1 MSLGNASGG
10 EVYAEYRRVVERDA
24 LPRALR
30 TAVFVFFVIQ
40 TLFIGVDWLIYSES
54 FARFLP
60 FRLGLDAI
68 FALIYFRTSNTHP
81 LASTFATCLAGGGM
95 LLTLIYG
102 GGGVDSEY
110 YVGLVLLVLGTG
122 VFVPLSGLQ
131 AAVVSSILVGSYM
144 VLPLFA
150 EDPVPW
156 TRFVLHCV
164 FLSGAAF
171 GGVMS
176 CNLLD
181 RMRFSD
187 FKQRRALEQAGNE
200 LRELDR
206 AKSRFTANI
215 HHELRTPLTLM
226 LAPLDA
232 LRSGDFGQVPAAV
245 ERALQTMNAN
255 GLRLLKLIN
264 NLLDLA
270 KMESHDLAI
279 HRGPLDL
286 AQAVG
291 ELVEGARPTAQRK
304 AIEIELEGFEAMP
317 VACVDADAFEKIIV
331 NLVGNSLKF
340 TERGRIVVSGETC
353 EEGIHITV
361 SDTGIGIP
369 RVQLEKVF
377 DRFAQ
382 VDASAT
388 RRHEGTGIG
397 LSLVRELVRLHGGR
411 VWAESE
417 GEGCGT
423 QMHVILPIGEA
434 DAVEGEA
441 AFQASDGRTIAAA
454 GSFEAMASELSLEL
468 EGSSDGRFAEI
479 EYSVE
484 RWQGARTESA
494 GEEIGSRHPPGTP
507 EVLIAEDNAEMR
519 RLLAFLI
526 GREFRVRVASN
537 GRRALEAVRE
547 SAPEVVVTDVMM
559 PEMSGTDLCQA
570 LKQDPETRG
579 IPVILVT
586 SKAEREMKIEGLEM
600 GADDYVTKPFH
611 PRELLARVR
620 SLVRLRQL
628 QEEIA
633 AQNASLEVSNAELE
647 RALTELKEA
656 EVQLVQAERLAAVG
670 ELSAGVAHE
679 VNNPLNFA
687 SNSLGML
694 KTYVD
699 DLRSVAQRVAELDTS
714 SPSKLASQLE
724 ELERKKAELGF
735 DELADALTE
744 LVGIVNEGLQRTSR
758 LVSDLRDFAAPHR
771 GGNLPIDVRSG
782 LRSTIHLLGHK
793 FRSSGAEVTL
803 EIDEEIPAVI
813 GDAGALNQVF
823 LNILKNAAEAIEG
836 GGGTIQVTAKREGA
850 QVLVGIRDTG
860 PGMEAAVKARL
871 FEPFYSTKVAG
882 GGTGLGLSMSRRI
895 VERHGGSIEIESEP
909 GEGTCVTVRLPAEGA
924 DGA

>member
-1 MSLGNASGG
+1 MSLGKGS
-10 EVYAEYRRVVERDA
+10 ERELYAEYRRDVESAA

-30 TAVFVFFVIQ
+30 TAVFVFFIIQ
-40 TLFIGVDWLIYSES
+40 TLFIGVDWLVYPES
-54 FARFLP
+54 FGQFLP
-60 FRLGLDAI
+60 FRLGLDAV
-68 FALIYFRTSNTHP
+68 FALIYFRTSDTHP
-81 LASTFATCLAGGGM
+81 VASTFATCLAGGGM

-102 GGGVDSEY
+102 GGGAESEY

-122 VFVPLSGLQ
+122 VFVPLSALQ
-131 AAVVSSILVGSYM
+131 AAMVTSILLGGYL
-144 VLPLFA
+144 VLPIFA

-156 TRFVLHCV
+156 ARFVLHCV

-176 CNLLD
+176 CALLD

-187 FKQRRALEQAGNE
+187 FRQRRALERAGNE
-200 LRELDR
+200 LRELDK

-232 LRSGDFGQVPAAV
+232 VRSGDFGEVPEAI
-245 ERALQTMNAN
+245 ERALQMMNAN

-270 KMESHDLAI
+270 KIESHDLSI
-279 HRGPLDL
+279 RRVPVDL
-286 AQAVG
+286 ARLAA

-304 AIEIELEGFEAMP
+304 GIELELEGFRDMP
-317 VACVDADAFEKIIV
+317 VAYVDADAFEKIVV
-331 NLVGNSLKF
+331 NLLGNSLKF
-340 TERGRIVVSGETC
+340 TERGEIVVSGEVC

-369 RVQLEKVF
+369 PAQLERVF

-388 RRHEGTGIG
+388 RKHEGTGIG
-397 LSLVRELVRLHGGR
+397 LSLVRELVQLHGGR

-417 GEGCGT
+417 GEGSGT
-423 QMHVILPIGEA
+423 EMHVILPIGEA
-434 DAVEGEA
+434 DAVEEEVML
-441 AFQASDGRTIAAA
+441 QPSDGRALTAA
-454 GSFEAMASELSLEL
+454 GSFEAMASEISPEL
-468 EGSSDGRFAEI
+468 DGAGDGRFTEM
-479 EYSVE
+479 ERSVE
-484 RWQGARTESA
+484 RWAGARTESA
-494 GEEIGSRHPPGTP
+494 GEEVGPSHPPGTP
-507 EVLIAEDNAEMR
+507 EVVVAEDNAEMR

-537 GRRALEAVRE
+537 GRMALEAVRE
-547 SAPEVVVTDVMM
+547 SAPDLVVTDVMM
-559 PEMSGTDLCQA
+559 PEMSGTDLCRA
-570 LKQDPETRG
+570 LKEDPETRG
-579 IPVILVT
+579 IPVMLVT
-586 SKAEREMKIEGLEM
+586 SKAEREMKIEGLEL

-628 QEEIA
+628 QKEIA
-633 AQNASLEVSNAELE
+633 AQNASLEESNAELE
-647 RALTELKEA
+647 RTLSELKEA

-670 ELSAGVAHE
+670 ELWAGVAHE
-679 VNNPLNFA
+679 VDNPLNFA
-687 SNSLGML
+687 RNSLATL
-694 KTYVD
+694 RTYVD
-699 DLRSVAQRVAELDTS
+699 DLRNVAQRVSELDTS
-714 SPSKLASQLE
+714 NPSKLSAQLE
-724 ELERKKAELGF
+724 ELEREKAEVGF
-735 DELADALTE
+735 DELADGLTE
-744 LVGIVNEGLQRTSR
+744 LVGIVNEGLHRTSH

-771 GGNLPIDVRSG
+771 GANRPIDVRSG

-793 FRSSGAEVTL
+793 FRECQAEVEL
-803 EIDEEIPAVI
+803 AIDQEVPSVV

-836 GGGTIQVTAKREGA
+836 EGGAIQVTVSEERA
-850 QVLVGIRDTG
+850 QVLVRVRDTG
-860 PGMEAAVKARL
+860 PGMEAAVQERL
-871 FEPFYSTKVAG
+871 FEPFYTTKAAG
-882 GGTGLGLSMSRRI
+882 AGTGLGLSMSRRI
-895 VERHGGSIEIESEP
+895 VERHGGSIEVESEP

-924 DGA
+924 NGA